1 MTMQHWLAFDTST
14 EVLSIGVS
22 AKGHTEVRTLV
33 GGAQSS
39 SSLIPTAM
47 EMLAQAGIGLAQLDA
62 IVFGRGPGS
71 FTGLRTACA
80 VAQGLAFGA
89 DIAVLPV
96 DTLLAVAEEARVLAG
111 VGAQPLTVLALLDAR
126 MDEVYS
132 AAYHWDGQHWTALG
146 PLQVCRPEHI
156 TVPEAQRVLLAGNAF
171 EAYGERLPAGER
183 VHALPTAAALLRMA
197 PALMAA
203 GQAVLPEQAMP
214 LYIRDKVAQTTA
226 EREAAKASGA

>member
-22 AKGHTEVRTLV
+22 AKGHTEVRTLA

-39 SSLIPTAM
+39 ATLIPTAM

-111 VGAQPLTVLALLDAR
+111 VGAQPLTVLVLLDAR

-183 VHALPTAAALLRMA
+183 VHALPTAAALLRLA
-197 PALMAA
+197 TKLMAA
-203 GQAVLPEQAMP
+203 GQAVPPEQAMP